1 MTVHGTFRPWRTL
14 CLFALLATGSVGA
27 QATGAGATRPRTAAE
42 DLQLFTQVFNQI
54 RVNHPDSVDSHR
66 ILMAAIQ
73 AMVQAADPHSYV
85 IPALRLEPG
94 REELLRSGKLYPVPI
109 VFTVSG
115 GAALVLQVAP
125 GSRAKQQGILPGDE
139 LVAVDGKP
147 FRAESPEEL
156 DVELSGQRHSTV
168 ALTFE
173 RRRADG
179 TYGSFVR
186 EVRRERA
193 AEETA
198 VPVALLLDQTTGYIR
213 ITTFA
218 NTRVAEDLRKAVEQL
233 EGRGMQR
240 LVLDLRGNGGGSV
253 REAASV
259 AGEFLPSGSIVYT
272 SEGRRAA
279 TADTGRVRRSFFRSE
294 RPYPLVVMI
303 DAGTASAS
311 ELVAG
316 ALQDHDRAV
325 VVGEPSFGKSLMML
339 GMPLSDGSV
348 MQLVIGRVRTPCGR
362 VVQRA
367 YRDISMRAYYREAR
381 TARDTVGRPTCK
393 TTGGR
398 TLYGGGGIFPDVRL
412 NVQDVTPGWYA
423 ASLDDDLPLKW
434 ANQYVSANADARTLE
449 AFADDPSL
457 PATALQ
463 GFRALAREQAIE
475 VPEGEAVDRQLA
487 QRLARQVAYIRWGE
501 AGVYRLTARTDPA
514 VAEAMRTF
522 SQMSGIK

>member
-1 MTVHGTFRPWRTL
+1 MIVTRTL
-14 CLFALLATGSVGA
+14 RLLPAACLFITLGVAPAAA
-27 QATGAGATRPRTAAE
+27 QATGVGPTRPRTAAE

-94 REELLRSGKLYPVPI
+94 REELLRTGKLYPVPV
-109 VFTVSG
+109 VFAVSG
-115 GAALVLQVAP
+115 GAAIVMQVAS
-125 GSRAKQQGILPGDE
+125 GTRASQQGILPGDE
-139 LVAVDGKP
+139 LVSVDGKA
-147 FRAESPEEL
+147 FRAESAEEL
-156 DVELSGQRHSTV
+156 DIELSGPKHSTV
-168 ALTFE
+168 SLTFE
-173 RRRADG
+173 RRRSDG
-179 TYGSFVR
+179 TYGSFLR
-186 EVRRERA
+186 DVRRERP

-198 VPVALLLDQTTGYIR
+198 VPTALLLDQATGYIR

-218 NTRVAEDLRKAVEQL
+218 NSRVADDLRKAVEQL

-253 REAASV
+253 REAAAV
-259 AGEFLPSGSIVYT
+259 AGEFLPAGSIVYT
-272 SEGRRAA
+272 AEGRRAS

-325 VVGEPSFGKSLMML
+325 VVGQPSFGKSLMML

-348 MQLVIGRVRTPCGR
+348 MQLVVGRIRTPCGR
-362 VVQRA
+362 IVQRA
-367 YRDISMRAYYREAR
+367 YRDVSLRAYYREAR
-381 TARDTVGRPTCK
+381 TARDTVGRPTCRSA
-393 TTGGR
+393 GGR

-412 NVQDVTPGWYA
+412 TAHDATPAWYIDA
-423 ASLDDDLPLKW
+423 LDDDLPLKW
-434 ANQYVSANADARTLE
+434 ANQYVSTNADSRTME
-449 AFADDPSL
+449 AFADSPSL
-457 PATALQ
+457 PASAVS
-463 GFRALAREQAIE
+463 GFRALAKEHQVE
-475 VPEGEAVDRQLA
+475 VPDGEAVDRQLA
-487 QRLARQVAYIRWGE
+487 QHLARQVAYVRWGE
-501 AGVYRLTARTDPA
+501 AGVYRVAARADPA
-514 VAEAMRTF
+514 IGEALRAF
-522 SQMSGIK
+522 SLIPGIK